1 MAWQRRDLNA
11 RHRMSERWQRQ
22 DEADRLLGRIPT
34 LRRLSIAVEER
45 SGYTTIAAVSHVRRV
60 VVESAPALFEIQC
73 SSDECDGGY
82 YDVTYD
88 VLQALKRGVERFDFA
103 CTCNGTVRGAA
114 CPREARFVG
123 VARFDESPSRQTS
136 SG

>member
-11 RHRMSERWQRQ
+11 QHRMSERWQRQ
-22 DEADRLLGRIPT
+22 DEADRLMGRIPT

-45 SGYTTIAAVSHVRRV
+45 SGYTTIAPVSHVRRV

-88 VLQALKRGVERFDFA
+88 VLHALKQGVERFEFSCA
-103 CTCNGTVRGAA
+103 CNGTVRGAS
-114 CPREARFVG
+114 CPREAHFVG
-123 VARFDESPSRQTS
+123 VARYEPSQSRQTS
-136 SG
+136 IG